1 MLVVAMGK
9 VKAGTLQ
16 ERLARRAEWQYPE
29 GLRVVAE
36 YWPQSGE
43 YAVITIAEADSALPI
58 LAAIA
63 PWSDIFEFTVAPVV
77 TAEEGLRAAQ
87 QMLKAA

>member
-1 MLVVAMGK
+1 MLVIAMGK

-29 GLRVVAE
+29 GMRVVAE
-36 YWPQSGE
+36 YWPQGGE
-43 YAVITIAEADSALPI
+43 YAVITIAEADSALPV
-58 LAAIA
+58 LSAIV
-63 PWSDIFEFTVAPVV
+63 PWSDVFDFTVTPVV